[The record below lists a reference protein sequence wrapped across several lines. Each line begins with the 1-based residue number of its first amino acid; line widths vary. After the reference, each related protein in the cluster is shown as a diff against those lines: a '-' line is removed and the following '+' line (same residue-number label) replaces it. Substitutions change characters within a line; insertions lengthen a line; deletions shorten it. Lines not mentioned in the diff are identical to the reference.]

1 MFYWLHTPVAIATQ
15 FTTVKVTDCVT
26 FRNIYVSYFSL
37 ILFFLQEILQ
47 HMKAK
52 NVLPTVD
59 TFLTVLLTLRMCRR
73 IREMEVF
80 KVLNEMKAV
89 NIGECIFNVIFSLNR
104 IKREKVRVIV
114 FNATF
119 NNISV
124 ISWWSVLL
132 VE

>member
-1 MFYWLHTPVAIATQ
+1 
-15 FTTVKVTDCVT
+15 
-26 FRNIYVSYFSL
+26 
-37 ILFFLQEILQ
+37 
-47 HMKAK
+47 MKAK

-73 IREMEVF
+73 LREMEVF
-80 KVLNEMKAV
+80 KLLNEMKAV

-104 IKREKVRVIV
+104 IKREKVRVMV

-132 VE
+132 VEETEVPEENHRPADSH

>member
-1 MFYWLHTPVAIATQ
+1 LEEH
-15 FTTVKVTDCVT
+15 
-26 FRNIYVSYFSL
+26 
-37 ILFFLQEILQ
+37 FLLSCAEEFPGE
-47 HMKAK
+47 KK
-52 NVLPTVD
+52 
-59 TFLTVLLTLRMCRR
+59 
-73 IREMEVF
+73 E
-80 KVLNEMKAV
+80 AV

>member
-1 MFYWLHTPVAIATQ
+1 V
-15 FTTVKVTDCVT
+15 TVSRSV
-26 FRNIYVSYFSL
+26 
-37 ILFFLQEILQ
+37 
-47 HMKAK
+47 
-52 NVLPTVD
+52 VL
-59 TFLTVLLTLRMCRR
+59 CRR

-119 NNISV
+119 NNISACAEEFPGEKKE
-124 ISWWSVLL
+124 LRKNNL
-132 VE
+132 HKYF